1 MAEQHLYDLIIVG
14 AGPAGLSAGLY
25 AGRAT
30 LDTMILEGDTVGG
43 QVTTTSEVYN
53 YPAVAK
59 VDGTQLMN
67 QLQQQVTAFGVQ
79 INHDQVVDFDLDGD
93 IKTLVG
99 KSGQKY
105 QARSIIIATGANP
118 KKVGFPGENEFRGRG
133 IAYCSTCD
141 GELFTGLQVFVV
153 GGGYA
158 AAEEADYLSRFA
170 KHVTVLVR
178 GDHFTCPVL
187 TAKRA
192 LENPKVSVQYNTE
205 VKEVAGDDYLTTAT
219 FVNRQT
225 GQETVYHVDDGD
237 QTFGMFI
244 YIGTQPATKDLQG
257 VIDLDDRGYIKVDAD
272 GQTNIDGVFAAG
284 DVIVKNLRQI
294 VTAASDGA
302 VAATAAERY
311 VILQKE
317 KQGVPLTSKA
327 QPKPAQPVG
336 QTSNLSQQENTVP
349 HQGAW
354 LPAEIAQQLKPILGR
369 LTSDVQLQVLTNDT
383 PLSEQLVSFVE
394 EFAKLDDHLYATSEP
409 APAGSQYLPQLRLLT
424 SKGHDTGLHYAGIPT
439 GHELNS
445 LVLGIYNVAGP
456 GQTIAPEMV
465 TRIKNLSATEINIG
479 VSLTCHFCPDVV
491 AACQRIASLNPDIT
505 ATMIDLQHFP
515 ALRQEKK
522 IMSVPATM
530 IGDGP
535 VIFGSQSLDE
545 LVAAIERYQDG
556 N

>member
-30 LDTMILEGDTVGG
+30 LDTLIVEGDTVGG
-43 QVTTTSEVYN
+43 QVTTTSVVYN
-53 YPAVAK
+53 YPAVEK
-59 VDGTQLMN
+59 IDGTQLMN
-67 QLQQQVTAFGVQ
+67 QMQKQVTDFGVE
-79 INHDQVVDFDLDGD
+79 IKHDAIEQFDIQGEV
-93 IKTLVG
+93 KTLVG
-99 KSGQKY
+99 KSGQTY
-105 QARSIIIATGANP
+105 QARSVIIATGANP

-141 GELFTGLQVFVV
+141 GELFTGLQVFVI

-192 LENPKVSVQYNTE
+192 LDNPKVSVEYNTE
-205 VKEVAGDDYLTTAT
+205 VKAANGDDYLTTAT
-219 FVNRQT
+219 LINNKT
-225 GQETVYHVDDGD
+225 GKETVYYVDDGD

-244 YIGTQPATKDLQG
+244 YIGTQPATKA
-257 VIDLDDRGYIKVDAD
+257 LDGIVNLNDRGYIKTDEN
-272 GQTNIDGVFAAG
+272 GQTNVEGVYAAG
-284 DVIVKNLRQI
+284 DVIQKNLRQI

-302 VAATAAERY
+302 IAATAAERY
-311 VILQKE
+311 IMLQKK
-317 KQGVPLTSKA
+317 KQGVPIHTNTAK
-327 QPKPAQPVG
+327 QPAKTVG
-336 QTSNLSQQENTVP
+336 QTSNLDQQETATP
-349 HQGAW
+349 HEGNW
-354 LPAEIAQQLKPILGR
+354 LPPEITQQLKPILAR
-369 LTSDVQLQVLTNDT
+369 LTKPVTLQVLTNAT
-383 PLSEQLVSFVE
+383 ALSDQLVSFVE
-394 EFAKLDDHLYATSEP
+394 EFAALDDHMSTNIMEAS
-409 APAGSQYLPQLRLLT
+409 SDVKYLPQLRLLD
-424 SKGHDTGLHYAGIPT
+424 SAGHDTGLHYAGIPT

-445 LVLGIYNVAGP
+445 LVLGVYNVAGP
-456 GQTIAPEMV
+456 GQTIDPTMV
-465 TRIKNLSATEINIG
+465 ERIKQLKAVNIRIG

-491 AACQRIASLNPDIT
+491 AACQRIASLNPVII

-515 ALRQEKK
+515 ELRKEKK

-530 IGDGP
+530 IGDDP
-535 VIFGSQSLDE
+535 VIFGSQSLEE
-545 LVAAIERYQDG
+545 LVAAVEKHQQ